1 MDGSRGPSR
10 QIVIPGEVVG
20 GRGLKPGIG
29 TFSEGGRIFA
39 AHLGVVSERDG
50 SVDVI
55 PLSGRYIP
63 QRGDAVVGEVVDIGP
78 SHWLVDINSPYPAP
92 LHATES
98 PWEVEFGDTGR
109 HLNVGDVLLCHVLGV
124 DEIKR
129 VQLTMRDEEARRVQG
144 GQLLVIAPAKVPRV
158 IGREGSMITL
168 IKDATHC
175 KIYVGQNGRIWLD
188 GRDEDI
194 ALAVRAIHLVEERAQ
209 ATGLTETVKDL
220 LSRARR
226 GG

>member
-1 MDGSRGPSR
+1 MEGKGPVR
-10 QIVIPGEVVG
+10 QIVIPGESVG
-20 GRGLKPGIG
+20 GPGVKPGPG
-29 TFSEGGRIFA
+29 TFGEGGKVYS
-39 AHLGVVSERDG
+39 AHLGVLAEKDG
-50 SVDVI
+50 RFSVI
-55 PLSGRYIP
+55 PLSGLYIP
-63 QRGDAVVGEVVDIGP
+63 EPGDAVVGEVVDIGP

-158 IGREGSMITL
+158 IGRQGSM
-168 IKDATHC
+168 
-175 KIYVGQNGRIWLD
+175 RS
-188 GRDEDI
+188 
-194 ALAVRAIHLVEERAQ
+194 EEH
-209 ATGLTETVKDL
+209 
-220 LSRARR
+220 
-226 GG
+226 